1 MILLVRHASAGDRDS
16 WDGPDEARPLDGK
29 GERQAEGIA
38 ALLAGYGIDRIES
51 SPARRCVGTVEPLAQ
66 QRGLTIETPD
76 RWREGR
82 GATAADELLAL
93 EGDVVVCT
101 HGDVT
106 DEALDRLRS
115 KGWPIPEDARS
126 AKGSTWVLDPAAR
139 TATYLPR
146 PA

>member
-29 GERQAEGIA
+29 GERQAQGLP
-38 ALLAGYGIDRIES
+38 ALLAGYGIERIES
-51 SPARRCVGTVEPLAQ
+51 SPAVRCRATVEPLAHE
-66 QRGLTIETPD
+66 RGLTIETAD

-82 GATAADELLAL
+82 GATAADELLAI

-106 DEALDRLRS
+106 DEALDGLRRA
-115 KGWPIPEDARS
+115 GWPIPEDARS
-126 AKGSTWVLDPAAR
+126 PKGSTWVLDPVNQ

-146 PA
+146 PG